1 MTNNKQKGDV
11 MKAPA
16 VLTIRRAVRFAALAA
31 MVLLAEGCGNT
42 TTSPSASSSASST
55 QPLEAA
61 GALIAN
67 AGKNS
72 STAFCGTKQITL
84 GVNDGLGANSW
95 SKTSMAAVR
104 SEAARCPNVKQV
116 VRVGLGSLQAN
127 ISILNGFVAQG
138 MNAIVTV
145 PDFGKSELP
154 AIQAATRAGVKV
166 VAWGANPGGTP
177 GKDYVAYVD
186 FSGFAGARTLAN
198 WMAKAVHERGD
209 LVFLGGPAGNA
220 VTETNLM
227 GIHAALRKYPH
238 ITLLTGYSDWAVT
251 NWDGALQQSVMTSLL
266 SKYPHIDGV
275 LDDADG
281 FDATGVLRAYQRA
294 GKQMVPFATGE
305 ANLLACTYEMM
316 KPKNPHFQL
325 ATISGRNWI
334 GRIAARKAIAAA
346 EGVPDKEPNTYNL
359 PLYENTLGGPAP
371 HCDKSA
377 PMDAYTSAGLTATEL
392 NKYGKTS

>member
-1 MTNNKQKGDV
+1 
-11 MKAPA
+11 MKST
-16 VLTIRRAVRFAALAA
+16 VLTIGWVLRRATSAALAA
-31 MVLLAEGCGNT
+31 LTLLVAGCGST
-42 TTSPSASSSASST
+42 GTHPPASTPAASSVQPNQSA
-55 QPLEAA
+55 A
-61 GALIAN
+61 ALIAN
-67 AGKNS
+67 AGKSS
-72 STAFCGTKQITL
+72 STAFCGKKQITL
-84 GVNDGLGANSW
+84 GINDGLGANSW
-95 SKTSMAAVR
+95 SKTSMADVR

-116 VRVGLGSLQAN
+116 VRVGLGSLQTN

-138 MNAIVTV
+138 VNAIVTV

-177 GKDYVAYVD
+177 GKDYVAYAD
-186 FSGFAGARTLAN
+186 FSGYAGARTLAN
-198 WMAKAVHERGD
+198 WMARAVHERGD

-220 VTETNLM
+220 VTETNLK

-238 ITLLTGYSDWAVT
+238 ITLLTGYSSWPVT
-251 NWDGALQQSVMTSLL
+251 NWDASLQQRVMTSLL
-266 SKYPHIDGV
+266 SKYPRIDGV

-294 GKQMVPFATGE
+294 GKPMVPFATGE
-305 ANLLACTYEMM
+305 ANLLACTYDAM

-346 EGVPDKEPNTYNL
+346 EGVSDREPNTYYL
-359 PLYENTLGGPAP
+359 PLYENTLGGTAP
-371 HCDKSA
+371 HCDKSE
-377 PMDAYTSAGLTATEL
+377 PMDAYTSAGLTAAQL
-392 NKYGKTS
+392 NTYGKTS